1 MGTSMHRLQVS
12 LPPWQVQF
20 LAERAEKE
28 GVSIA
33 EIIRRLIQ
41 NEAESSLMQTSTESL
56 WAIAGIAEDHGP
68 LLGDIPVSERPDL
81 YLAAAAVSPRGAR
94 RPGTLSRRSRQDP
107 RKP

>member
-20 LAERAEKE
+20 LAERAERE

-41 NEAESSLMQTSTESL
+41 NEAESSLMQASTESL

-68 LLGDIPVSERPDL
+68 FWGDPPVSERPDL

-94 RPGTLSRRSRQDP
+94 KSGALSRRSRKNLQ
-107 RKP
+107 KP

>member
-1 MGTSMHRLQVS
+1 MHRLQVS

-41 NEAESSLMQTSTESL
+41 NEAESSLAQTSAESL
-56 WAIAGIAEDHGP
+56 WAIAGIAADRGP

-81 YLAAAAVSPRGAR
+81 YLAASMVSPVGTK
-94 RPGTLSRRSRQDP
+94 PGIPSRRVRKSV

>member
-1 MGTSMHRLQVS
+1 MGTSMHRLQIS
-12 LPPWQVQF
+12 LPPWQVRF

-41 NEAESSLMQTSTESL
+41 NEAESNLMQTSAESL

-68 LLGDIPVSERPDL
+68 FWGDIPVSERPDL
-81 YLAAAAVSPRGAR
+81 YLAAAVVSPRGRQKSGAR
-94 RPGTLSRRSRQDP
+94 SRRSRENL

>member
-1 MGTSMHRLQVS
+1 MGTTMHRLQVS

-41 NEAESSLMQTSTESL
+41 NEAESSLMQTSAESL
-56 WAIAGIAEDHGP
+56 WAIAGIAEDHGF
-68 LLGDIPVSERPDL
+68 LLGDVPVSERPGL
-81 YLAAAAVSPRGAR
+81 YVAAAAVSPRGLR
-94 RPGTLSRRSRQDP
+94 KPGTPARRSRKNSQ
-107 RKP
+107 KP